1 MIHERG
7 DIFIRR
13 TYLGVEHGFTNP
25 EHSWQ
30 IFTLSMWNPRM
41 DPDVGTASHLVN
53 IETGKP
59 WTTHP
64 WYEKKLIFRLT
75 HFDLYQ
81 VMAGG
86 VGFNPT
92 AVYKIFKF
100 NKDEQL
106 LRDLDYVKQ
115 KANDFKEGDN
125 LLIPISFLEIHEGLM
140 EHSGRRPGGYP
151 DYMNERNFK

>member
-13 TYLGVEHGFTNP
+13 THSGVEHGFTNL

-30 IFTLSMWNPRM
+30 IFTLSIWNPIM

-64 WYEKKLIFRLT
+64 WYEKQLIFRLT
-75 HFDLYQ
+75 DFDLYQ

-86 VGFNPT
+86 VAFNPT
-92 AVYKIFKF
+92 AVYRIFKL
-100 NKDEQL
+100 NKDVLHLNHLKFIKHRAEF
-106 LRDLDYVKQ
+106 
-115 KANDFKEGDN
+115 FKEGDKG
-125 LLIPISFLEIHEGLM
+125 LIRLSFVEIHEGLI
-140 EHSGRRPGGYP
+140 EHSGKRPAGYP
-151 DYMNERNFK
+151 NYMNERNFE